1 MRKSGT
7 MARSMFQTILTH
19 PITMFSAG
27 MIFAVGGMA
36 ILLSACA
43 TPNRTAE
50 NVETYRREM
59 SKAGEAG
66 PQAGTPEE
74 KAALDRFTKFL
85 QSISSREFIREN
97 TAKTYAADA
106 YLNDT
111 LVTHHGAAEI
121 EAYFLKTSEAMTD
134 YKVTIEDV
142 MRSGQDHYV
151 RWTMIFAAP
160 ALSGGEP
167 VHSIGISQVRF
178 DADGKVAFH
187 QDFWD
192 SGENFFGRAPVAGG
206 VIGFIRKRLQ

>member
-1 MRKSGT
+1 
-7 MARSMFQTILTH
+7 
-19 PITMFSAG
+19 MFSAG
-27 MIFAVGGMA
+27 MIFTAGGLV
-36 ILLSACA
+36 LLLGACA
-43 TPNRTAE
+43 APNRTAE

-59 SKAGEAG
+59 SKAGSTG
-66 PQAGTPEE
+66 PKPGNSAE
-74 KAALDRFTKFL
+74 KAALDRFTSFL
-85 QSISSREFIREN
+85 KGIDSQDFIREN
-97 TAKTYAADA
+97 TAKTYSKEA

-121 EAYFLKTSEAMTD
+121 EAYFLKTSGAMTQ

-142 MRSGQDHYV
+142 MRSGEDHYV
-151 RWTMIFAAP
+151 RWTMVFAAP

-178 DADGKVAFH
+178 DQDGKVAFH

-206 VIGFIRKRLQ
+206 VIGFIRKRLE